1 MPMNDIR
8 YDVFISF
15 KNTDKDN
22 NPTEDSQIAAILY
35 KELEQRGIKA
45 FFSNVRLFQF
55 GEAAYKDAIE
65 KALDDSKV
73 LVAIAT
79 SEEFLNSKW
88 VKYERESFHED
99 ILAGRKE
106 QAYIVPYIKNIN
118 VNSLPRSLRGY
129 ETFQINNNVEEVVMF
144 IIACL
149 KKNSE
154 YKEKKFEKSLTT
166 GKNVSTYDPTKGK
179 ELKRLKIQSD
189 YTRPADMPAIEY
201 CLKNL
206 PHKDKIYILDAGCAY
221 GYVTSDR
228 FSKIENAFT
237 LGVDISNK
245 CLEYAQ
251 EHNHSD
257 NIVYEYLDLES
268 EDFDDNLTSLME
280 KYGIDKFDIIFSS
293 LVIHHLK
300 NPNRFLRKIRKY
312 LSKDGFIIL
321 RGSDDGSMVSCG
333 DDGLINKI
341 IDMHVKTDGISD
353 RFNGRKLYGQL
364 IASGYKNVKMM
375 SYIKDT
381 SSLDIDE
388 KEDVFLERFAYRKN
402 YLQNALEK
410 DPYNI
415 EKKNALEAMVYALD
429 MLENKFSEES
439 FWYCEID
446 FVAVAKRV

>member
-79 SEEFLNSKW
+79 NEEFLNSKW

-99 ILAGRKE
+99 ILARRKE

-149 KKNSE
+149 KKYSE

-206 PHKDKIYILDAGCAY
+206 PRKDKIYILDAGCAY

-245 CLEYAQ
+245 CLEYAR

-341 IDMHVKTDGISD
+341 IDIHVKTDGISD

>member
-154 YKEKKFEKSLTT
+154 YKEKKFEKR
-166 GKNVSTYDPTKGK
+166 PTK
-179 ELKRLKIQSD
+179 
-189 YTRPADMPAIEY
+189 T
-201 CLKNL
+201 
-206 PHKDKIYILDAGCAY
+206 
-221 GYVTSDR
+221 
-228 FSKIENAFT
+228 
-237 LGVDISNK
+237 
-245 CLEYAQ
+245 
-251 EHNHSD
+251 
-257 NIVYEYLDLES
+257 
-268 EDFDDNLTSLME
+268 
-280 KYGIDKFDIIFSS
+280 
-293 LVIHHLK
+293 
-300 NPNRFLRKIRKY
+300 
-312 LSKDGFIIL
+312 
-321 RGSDDGSMVSCG
+321 
-333 DDGLINKI
+333 
-341 IDMHVKTDGISD
+341 
-353 RFNGRKLYGQL
+353 FNCIPLF
-364 IASGYKNVKMM
+364 
-375 SYIKDT
+375 
-381 SSLDIDE
+381 E
-388 KEDVFLERFAYRKN
+388 
-402 YLQNALEK
+402 
-410 DPYNI
+410 
-415 EKKNALEAMVYALD
+415 
-429 MLENKFSEES
+429 
-439 FWYCEID
+439 
-446 FVAVAKRV
+446 

>member
-79 SEEFLNSKW
+79 NEEFLNSKW

-149 KKNSE
+149 KKNNE

-206 PHKDKIYILDAGCAY
+206 PRKDKIYILDAGCAY

-245 CLEYAQ
+245 CLEYAR

-257 NIVYEYLDLES
+257 NIVYEYLDLEN

-280 KYGIDKFDIIFSS
+280 KYDIDKFDIIFSS

>member
-79 SEEFLNSKW
+79 NEEFLNSKW

-206 PHKDKIYILDAGCAY
+206 PRKDKIYILDAGCAY

-245 CLEYAQ
+245 CLEYAR

-257 NIVYEYLDLES
+257 NIVYEYLDLEN